1 MDEDRLEK
9 AVQDEY
15 KRVYPKWE
23 HPIRVTQTVPETF
36 GGTLVVVNG
45 KDDEGE
51 IVDEMCFVFENDK
64 VQVFSSTEQLA
75 IFLDSRARLPW
86 YQRIFA
92 TSILSGIVFL
102 LSILLV
108 FVAGIVPFISQTLW
122 LLFWLSEVA
131 GINSRAPGVPPKIA
145 RRRRRIGAAQTV

>member
-1 MDEDRLEK
+1 MDEDRLKK

-108 FVAGIVPFISQTLW
+108 FVAGIVPFISQTRHFGERVIAILAAVVGSASG
-122 LLFWLSEVA
+122 FYFGSA
-131 GINSRAPGVPPKIA
+131 RSRG
-145 RRRRRIGAAQTV
+145 